1 MLAVLFIKEYSMKEK
16 IYQVAI
22 DTHKFYDE
30 VSMKLVAGIITITGA
45 AFFIN
50 EKTKLSEG
58 TDTIL
63 FVVVALITLGLLVK
77 YRNCAYYAN
86 VARNVAAHNE
96 ISEELIGVSQALGNK
111 ELYPQMHKPKK
122 IRLNIHG
129 AVHFLWFVC
138 FSGLFF
144 AAYTVS

>member
-1 MLAVLFIKEYSMKEK
+1 MKELM
-16 IYQVAI
+16 YQVAI

-50 EKTKLSEG
+50 EKTSLSTG
-58 TDTIL
+58 TDAVL
-63 FVVVALITLGLLVK
+63 FIVVALITLGLLIK

-96 ISEELIGVSQALGNK
+96 ISDEPIGVSQALGNK
-111 ELYPQMHKPKK
+111 STYPDMHKPKK
-122 IRLNIHG
+122 IRLNIYG
-129 AVHFLWFVC
+129 AVHFVWLSCFV
-138 FSGLFF
+138 GLFY
-144 AAYTVS
+144 AAYLVR